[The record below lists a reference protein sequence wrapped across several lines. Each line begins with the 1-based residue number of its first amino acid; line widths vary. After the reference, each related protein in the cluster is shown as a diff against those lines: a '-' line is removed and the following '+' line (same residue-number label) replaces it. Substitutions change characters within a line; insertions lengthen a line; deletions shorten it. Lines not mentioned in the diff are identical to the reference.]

1 MTIKIR
7 ADGLW
12 AGSQESYE
20 KWAAIDAAIDEKMLA
35 YVPGQDQQDP
45 EDDLPDLLDIQGGV
59 GVISIMGPLT
69 NRDSWMNSIMGVVS
83 YGQIREALVY
93 AAESPNVTQILLNI
107 DSGGG
112 SVSGCLDTSSLIA
125 MVNDKIKPVTAFADG
140 MMCSAAYWLG
150 CSAGEVYGSQ
160 TADIGSIG
168 VIATHMERSKMLK
181 EMGIGATV
189 IRSGEFKALANGV
202 EPLSDVAKA
211 QIQSQLDAAYKVFV
225 THAAAARNVPYDYC
239 DANMANGKEFF
250 GQQALDAGLVD
261 GITSYDAL
269 MQELLNKSIDTSKK
283 SMNNSGNT
291 PPGGDMKRTISTEQL
306 LAAAAEGGVAA
317 AAGVAPDAAAI
328 AAQAEADA
336 AAALAAKSEL
346 DAAAAAAAAAL
357 AAKEVTSDTGVVAM
371 LQAQLKE
378 ANASLMQ
385 ANLDAF
391 ALKSQYDA
399 MKASHD
405 GLVLIAKKSVGN
417 MRVALGGSA
426 VDLSAMS
433 AESILAEHQ
442 SMSVQFLANYKV
454 GGVAAVDAA
463 TEIPTKPSVDPR
475 HMARV
480 HAALGTK

>member
-20 KWAAIDAAIDEKMLA
+20 KWAAIDAAIDEKLLSGGF
-35 YVPGQDQQDP
+35 GQDQQDT

-59 GVISIMGPLT
+59 GVISIKGPLT
-69 NRDSWMNSIMGVVS
+69 NRDSWMNSVMGVVS

-93 AAESPNVTQILLNI
+93 AAESPDVTQILLYI

-112 SVSGCLDTSSLIA
+112 SVSGCLDTSNLIA

-168 VIATHMERSKMLK
+168 VIAIHMERSKMLK

-189 IRSGEFKALANGV
+189 VRSGEFKALANGV

-225 THAAAARNVPYDYC
+225 THVAADRNVPYDYC

-283 SMNNSGNT
+283 SMNNRSNT
-291 PPGGDMKRTISTEQL
+291 PPGGDMKRTLNTEQL

-317 AAGVAPDAAAI
+317 AAGVAPDAAVI
-328 AAQAEADA
+328 AAQAEEDA

-346 DAAAAAAAAAL
+346 DAAAAAAAAL
-357 AAKEVTSDTGVVAM
+357 AAKEVTADTGVVAM

-433 AESILAEHQ
+433 AEFVLAEHQ
-442 SMSVQFLANYKV
+442 SLSAQFASTFKV

-463 TEIPTKPSVDPR
+463 TKTPTKPSVDPR

-480 HAALGTK
+480 NAALGTK